1 MRPDGDDELDDFI
14 GFDAMMGADTV
25 TCPKCGAKIS
35 CSLFFDDEV
44 ECPNCGGVG
53 TWESDESSFRSAH
66 YNKSHKC
73 GSCDGTGVET
83 LTRYAALDRD
93 NDRLIAEKARL
104 KRELNAAHA
113 RIVELTKAL
122 QDLRAGGDKPGAAT
136 PAVPV
141 STQGMA
147 STLPDGF
154 DSAHVGFGV

>member
-1 MRPDGDDELDDFI
+1 MSNDEEKI
-14 GFDAMMGADTV
+14 DANEEIDIECA
-25 TCPKCGAKIS
+25 TCAGEGS
-35 CSLFFDDEV
+35 
-44 ECPNCGGVG
+44 
-53 TWESDESSFRSAH
+53 WESDEFSHRSGH

-73 GSCDGTGVET
+73 EACDGTGTET
-83 LTRYAALDRD
+83 LTRYAALDRE
-93 NDRLIAEKARL
+93 NDRLISEKARL

-122 QDLRAGGDKPGAAT
+122 QDLRAGGDKGAAT
-136 PAVPV
+136 PAIPV